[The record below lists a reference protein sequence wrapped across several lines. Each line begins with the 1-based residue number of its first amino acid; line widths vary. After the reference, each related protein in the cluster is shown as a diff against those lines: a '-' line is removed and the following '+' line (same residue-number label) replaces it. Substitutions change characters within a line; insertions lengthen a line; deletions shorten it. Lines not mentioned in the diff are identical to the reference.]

1 MKIRGGGGR
10 LLLTRNPTKDL
21 YPERPSGVKDLSRP
35 ANYSL
40 ASGLGRSRSRRRID
54 GRARAFL
61 QRMNH
66 IDAQA
71 FKALDQ
77 SAGPANLHPLDLRG
91 RPEAKA
97 NARIAIGNGAGPAA
111 HLVTDRART

>member
-40 ASGLGRSRSRRRID
+40 ASGLGRSRSRSRRRID

-66 IDAQA
+66 INAQA
-71 FKALDQ
+71 FNALDQ
-77 SAGPANLHPLDLRG
+77 SAGPANPHPLDLQAH
-91 RPEAKA
+91 PVAKLTR
-97 NARIAIGNGAGPAA
+97 RI
-111 HLVTDRART
+111 L